1 MTVLDPGERLRASIP
16 GATTCRFCS
25 APLELSVVD
34 LGMSPLCQTVVRPD
48 ALEQSEPF
56 YPLHVRAC
64 EQCWLLQIGEFVPPT
79 ELFTE
84 YAYFSAYSTSWVEH
98 ARRYVETMVERQG
111 LGPESFVVE
120 LASNDGYLLQHFLP
134 KGIPVLG
141 IEPAANVAEAAV
153 DRGVPT
159 LTEFFGHDLAEGLV
173 ADGPRADLIV
183 GNNVLAQ
190 VPDINDFA
198 AGVQTLLAPGGI
210 ATFEVPHVAR
220 LLESVQYD
228 TIYHEHFSYFSV
240 FTLARIFGGH
250 GLALVDVEELAS
262 HGGSIRAFFA
272 HVEEERMPSAAV
284 GEIIGREQA
293 AGLRTAETYRRF
305 AEQVRESKRA
315 PARRARRPAPRRQA
329 GCRLRGARQGEHPA
343 QLLRHP
349 HRLPRLHRGSQSL
362 QARQLHA
369 GDAHPDLFTGAAR
382 GDPPGRDRHPA
393 VEPRSRDQCA
403 TVVHRE
409 VGRVAPRA
417 GPPPADV
424 RAGRETRHVSRA
436 TTAARVS
443 RSATRASRMRAPV

>member
-272 HVEEERMPSAAV
+272 HVEEERTPSAAV

-315 PARRARRPAPRRQA
+315 LLDVLGDLRRAGKQVVGYGAPGKGNTLLNYCGIRTDYLDYTVDRNPYKQGNYTPGTRIPIYSPEQLEATRPDVIVILPWNLAREISAQLSSTARWGASLLVPVPRP
-329 GCRLRGARQGEHPA
+329 LMFEPGAR
-343 QLLRHP
+343 
-349 HRLPRLHRGSQSL
+349 
-362 QARQLHA
+362 
-369 GDAHPDLFTGAAR
+369 
-382 GDPPGRDRHPA
+382 PG
-393 VEPRSRDQCA
+393 
-403 TVVHRE
+403 
-409 VGRVAPRA
+409 
-417 GPPPADV
+417 
-424 RAGRETRHVSRA
+424 
-436 TTAARVS
+436 
-443 RSATRASRMRAPV
+443 M

>member
-1 MTVLDPGERLRASIP
+1 MTVLHGAEGVRGSIP
-16 GATTCRFCS
+16 GATTCRFCG

-34 LGMSPLCQTVVRPD
+34 LGMSPLCQTVVRPEG
-48 ALEQSEPF
+48 LEQTEPF

-64 EQCWLLQIGEFVPPT
+64 EQCWLLQIGEFVPPA

-98 ARRYVETMVERQG
+98 ARRYVDTMVERQG
-111 LGPESFVVE
+111 LGPESLVVE

-153 DRGVPT
+153 ERGVPT

-173 ADGPRADLIV
+173 ADRRRADLIV

-220 LLESVQYD
+220 LLEGVQYD

-272 HVEEERMPSAAV
+272 HVEEGRTPSPAV
-284 GEIIGREQA
+284 GEIVGREQA
-293 AGLRTAETYRRF
+293 AGLRAAETYSRF

-315 PARRARRPAPRRQA
+315 LLDVLGDLRRAGKQVVGYGAPGKGNTLLNYCGIRTDYLDYTVDRNPYKQGNYTPGTRIPIYSPEQLEATRPDVIVILPWN
-329 GCRLRGARQGEHPA
+329 LAREISA
-343 QLLRHP
+343 QLSSTAKWGASLLVP
-349 HRLPRLHRGSQSL
+349 IPRPLMFEPGGS
-362 QARQLHA
+362 
-369 GDAHPDLFTGAAR
+369 
-382 GDPPGRDRHPA
+382 PG
-393 VEPRSRDQCA
+393 
-403 TVVHRE
+403 
-409 VGRVAPRA
+409 
-417 GPPPADV
+417 
-424 RAGRETRHVSRA
+424 
-436 TTAARVS
+436 
-443 RSATRASRMRAPV
+443 M